1 MAMKKSDIYGFSV
14 TDNEGLGFTR
24 YFNGSD
30 SIISDN
36 PEGNLPFGLR
46 KIYVAQLFLGFH
58 PARSLSESLA
68 KRSEELTFKIIT
80 YEDWK
85 KIEHPVKRFFKN
97 LFKKSS

>member
-1 MAMKKSDIYGFSV
+1 MKKSDIYGFTV
-14 TDNEGLGFTR
+14 TNSDGLGFIR

-30 SIISDN
+30 NIITDN
-36 PEGNLPFGLR
+36 PEGKLPFGLR
-46 KIYVAQLFLGFH
+46 KIYVTQLFLQFH
-58 PARSLSESLA
+58 PARTLSESLT
-68 KRSEELTFKIIT
+68 KRSENLTFKIIT